1 MAKSEEFTSGE
12 RPVWVTGLLK
22 AWKIASATF
31 RILFGAVATVLLIIL
46 VCCFAMAGSLADY
59 LEADILPNAGLVLEN
74 YEMDSPS
81 YVYFINEQAKVE
93 VLQQIHSSTD
103 WANAEY
109 EDIPQA
115 LIDAAVAIEDKR
127 YHEHQGVDWFTTV
140 KAFANMFFGD
150 KTVGGSSITQQ
161 LIKNVTENDSVTV
174 QRKVQEFFQAT
185 LVEKNYDKQTIIEM
199 YLNSI
204 YLGQGCRG
212 VRSAAKTYFGKELEM
227 LTIAECASLIG
238 ITNNPSLFDPYS
250 ESVFTYKGELM
261 NGMQRNRY
269 RQKTILAEMLSQGYI
284 TQEEYDEAV
293 AQELV
298 LKNGIDPEDKWV
310 ECANEKC
317 DYEGIV
323 SSYNGKLP
331 ELKCPECGKITQV
344 EESNSQI
351 VYSWFVDTVL
361 RDFALMLAQRDG
373 YETLTKT
380 LWENYYG
387 LIGRSGYHIYSTLN
401 MSVQEKVDK
410 IYQDLNQIPDT
421 KSAQQLQSA
430 IVIVDNKT
438 GDIVAMAGGVGTE
451 KEHFGFNR
459 ATQAKLQTGSSI
471 KPLTVYAPGFQ
482 KGTISPATV
491 VKDLPVNY
499 NDGAWPKNDN
509 RKYSYTRSILSA
521 VTSSVNAVAANTV
534 KLIGDDY
541 SFEFAKEDFGLSSLK
556 DPDDRVLASLS
567 LGAHYSGVSVRDM
580 TCAYATF
587 ANNGV
592 YREGRTFTKVYDSK
606 GNLVMD
612 NPQDARTILSE
623 KAVTYTNYCLVNAA
637 NKGTGDD
644 AIFSGMQ
651 IAGKTGTTSS
661 KRDRWFCG
669 FTGHYTAAVWCG
681 YDQPEQITLSYN
693 PAPRLWKKVMQ
704 PVHKGLSSVS
714 LYSTKKMS
722 SVTIC
727 LESGKLATDACK
739 NDLRGNRTETV
750 MCYSSDKPKESCD
763 VHTEMLYCTEGQ
775 AVANEYCLKFAA
787 IGKATVSSKALVKM
801 IPADFEA
808 LKKAIKHGL
817 REEYYMDSYVYLL
830 NASGGDGVFTGFQ
843 NALKGNTK
851 PYKVC
856 EVHTMKS
863 WTQHQI
869 GGGGGSSDVTPETPV
884 N

>member
-1 MAKSEEFTSGE
+1 MANSEQNKGSG
-12 RPVWVTGLLK
+12 RPAWLQTLLK
-22 AWKIASATF
+22 IWNVAFSTF
-31 RILFGAVATVLLIIL
+31 KILFGAVATVVLVVL
-46 VCCFAMAGSLADY
+46 VCCFAMAGSMADF
-59 LEADILPNAGLVLEN
+59 LEEDILPNAGLVLEN
-74 YEMDSPS
+74 YDMDSPS
-81 YVYFINEQAKVE
+81 YIYFVNEQSKIE
-93 VLQQIHSSTD
+93 ELQKIHSSTD
-103 WANAEY
+103 WANAAY
-109 EDIPQA
+109 EDIPRA

-127 YHEHQGVDWFTTV
+127 FHEHQGVDWFTTV

-161 LIKNVTENDSVTV
+161 LIKNRTGNDSVTV

-185 LVEKNYDKQTIIEM
+185 LVEKNYDKKTIMEM

-250 ESVFTYKGELM
+250 SSVFTYKGETM

-269 RQKTILAEMLSQGYI
+269 RQKTILAEMLDQGYI

-310 ECANEKC
+310 ECANENC
-317 DYEGIV
+317 DYEGIA
-323 SSYNGKLP
+323 SSYKNKLP
-331 ELKCPECGKITQV
+331 DLKCPECGKTTHV
-344 EESNSQI
+344 DESNSQV

-361 RDFALMLAQRDG
+361 RDFALMLAKQDG

-380 LWENYYG
+380 LWENYYE
-387 LIGRSGYHIYSTLN
+387 LIGRSGYHIYSTLD
-401 MSVQEKVDK
+401 MSVQQQVDK
-410 IYQDLNQIPDT
+410 IYQDLKQIPDT

-430 IVIVDNKT
+430 IVVIDNKT
-438 GDIVAMAGGVGTE
+438 GDIVAMAGGVGTD

-459 ATQAKLQTGSSI
+459 ATQAKLQSGSSI

-491 VKDLPVNY
+491 VKDLPVEY
-499 NDGAWPKNDN
+499 KSGQPWPKNDN
-509 RKYSYTRSILSA
+509 RKYSYSRTILSA

-534 KLIGDDY
+534 KLVGDTY
-541 SFEFAKEDFGLSSLK
+541 SFDFAKNDFGLSTLK

-567 LGAHYSGVSVRDM
+567 LGAHYNGVTVRDM
-580 TCAYATF
+580 ASAYATF

-606 GNLVMD
+606 GNIVTD
-612 NPQDARTILSE
+612 NTQDARTILGE

-644 AIFSGMQ
+644 AVFSGMQ

-681 YDQPEQITLSYN
+681 YDQPEEITLSYN

-704 PVHKGLSSVS
+704 PIHSGLKSVS

-722 SVTIC
+722 SVTVC
-727 LESGKLATDACK
+727 LDSGMIATEACK
-739 NDLRGNRTETV
+739 NDVRGNRTETV
-750 MCYSSDKPKESCD
+750 MCYSSDRPKDTCN
-763 VHTEMLYCTEGQ
+763 VHTEMLFCVDGQ
-775 AVANEYCLKFAA
+775 GVSNEFCLKFAA
-787 IGKATVSSKALVKM
+787 IGSASVVTKSLVKM
-801 IPADFEA
+801 KAAEFDA
-808 LKKAIKHGL
+808 LKKAVKHGL
-817 REEYYMDSYVYLL
+817 REEYCTDIYVYML
-830 NASGGDGVFTGFQ
+830 NNDGGDGVFTGFT
-843 NALKGNTK
+843 NSLSGNTK

-856 EVHTMKS
+856 TIHTAQS
-863 WTQHQI
+863 WMQYQI
-869 GGGGGSSDVTPETPV
+869 GGGGSATPTE
-884 N
+884 

>member
-1 MAKSEEFTSGE
+1 MANSEQNKGSG
-12 RPVWVTGLLK
+12 RPAWLQTLLK
-22 AWKIASATF
+22 IWNVAFSTF
-31 RILFGAVATVLLIIL
+31 KILFGAVATVVLVVL
-46 VCCFAMAGSLADY
+46 VCCFAMAGSMADF
-59 LEADILPNAGLVLEN
+59 LEEDILPNAGLVLEN
-74 YEMDSPS
+74 YDMDSPS
-81 YVYFINEQAKVE
+81 YIYFVNEQGKIE
-93 VLQQIHSSTD
+93 ELQKIHSSTD
-103 WANAEY
+103 WANAAY
-109 EDIPQA
+109 EDIPRA

-127 YHEHQGVDWFTTV
+127 FHEHQGVDWFTTV

-161 LIKNVTENDSVTV
+161 LIKNRTGNDSVTV

-185 LVEKNYDKQTIIEM
+185 LVEKNYDKKTIMEM

-250 ESVFTYKGELM
+250 SSVFTYKGETM

-269 RQKTILAEMLSQGYI
+269 RQKTILAEMLDQGYI

-310 ECANEKC
+310 ECANENC
-317 DYEGIV
+317 DYEGIA
-323 SSYNGKLP
+323 SSYKNKLP
-331 ELKCPECGKITQV
+331 DLKCPACGKTTHV
-344 EESNSQI
+344 DESNSRV

-361 RDFALMLAQRDG
+361 RDFALMLAKRDG

-380 LWENYYG
+380 LWENYYE
-387 LIGRSGYHIYSTLN
+387 LIGRSGYHIYSTLD
-401 MSVQEKVDK
+401 MRVQQQVDK
-410 IYQDLNQIPDT
+410 IYQDLKQIPDT

-430 IVIVDNKT
+430 IVVIDNKT
-438 GDIVAMAGGVGTE
+438 GDIVAMAGGVGTD

-459 ATQAKLQTGSSI
+459 ATQAKLQSGSSI

-491 VKDLPVNY
+491 VKDLPVEY
-499 NDGAWPKNDN
+499 KSGQPWPKNDN
-509 RKYSYTRSILSA
+509 RKYSYSRTILSA

-534 KLIGDDY
+534 KLVGDTY
-541 SFEFAKEDFGLSSLK
+541 SFDFAKNDFGLSTLK

-567 LGAHYSGVSVRDM
+567 LGAHYNGVTVRDM
-580 TCAYATF
+580 ASAYATF

-606 GNLVMD
+606 GNIVMD
-612 NPQDARTILSE
+612 NTQDARTILGE

-644 AIFSGMQ
+644 AVFSGMQ

-681 YDQPEQITLSYN
+681 YDQPEEITLSYN

-704 PVHKGLSSVS
+704 PIHSGLKSVS

-722 SVTIC
+722 SVTVC
-727 LESGKLATDACK
+727 LDSGMIATEACK
-739 NDLRGNRTETV
+739 NDVRGNRTETV
-750 MCYSSDKPKESCD
+750 MCYSSDRPKDTCN
-763 VHTEMLYCTEGQ
+763 VHTEMLFCVDGQ
-775 AVANEYCLKFAA
+775 GVSNEFCLKFAA
-787 IGKATVSSKALVKM
+787 IGSASVVTKSLVKM
-801 IPADFEA
+801 KAAEFEA
-808 LKKAIKHGL
+808 LKKAVKHGL
-817 REEYYMDSYVYLL
+817 REEYRTDIYVYML
-830 NASGGDGVFTGFQ
+830 NNDGGDGVFTGFT
-843 NALKGNTK
+843 NSLSGNTK

-856 EVHTMKS
+856 TIHTAQS
-863 WTQHQI
+863 WMQHQI
-869 GGGGGSSDVTPETPV
+869 GGGGSATPTE
-884 N
+884 